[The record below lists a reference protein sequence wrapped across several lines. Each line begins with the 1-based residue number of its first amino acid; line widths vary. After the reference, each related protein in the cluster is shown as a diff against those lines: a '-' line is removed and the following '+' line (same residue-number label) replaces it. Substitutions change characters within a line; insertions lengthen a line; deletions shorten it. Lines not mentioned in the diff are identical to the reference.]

1 MIPLT
6 DFNEQSQIPSVI
18 GDLTIGKNIALIS
31 DAGTPL
37 ISDPGFKLVRETIK
51 KGISVESIP
60 GLSSVI
66 CALTVSGFP
75 PDKFLFIG
83 YLPKKSSQRKDRLKS
98 LLTILQSMEE
108 EKLRSTLIFFESPYR
123 LLTTLQDIYDVF
135 GDINIVLCRE
145 LTKMHEEIRRET
157 ISDSIK
163 HFSEVKPKGE
173 FTLVF

>member
-1 MIPLT
+1 M
-6 DFNEQSQIPSVI
+6 
-18 GDLTIGKNIALIS
+18 
-31 DAGTPL
+31 
-37 ISDPGFKLVRETIK
+37 SDPGFKLVREVIK
-51 KGISVESIP
+51 RGISVESIP
-60 GLSSVI
+60 GPSSVI
-66 CALTVSGFP
+66 CSLTVSAMP
-75 PDKFLFIG
+75 TDKFMFLG

-145 LTKMHEEIRRET
+145 LTKMHEEVRREI
-157 ISDSIK
+157 ISKSID
-163 HFSEVKPKGE
+163 HFTNTKPKGE